1 MIELIIIN
9 EVEPIGRNS
18 AMRTSLLEHSMPL
31 AFGIEHRV
39 DVLLDIIS
47 NISIERIGYRSDER
61 TSKVHCRGSS
71 LLTPTQT
78 TTIARLQIRVIDRGS
93 WCYRRVEVTYLIGRR
108 IIITLLL
115 LLLLLLSRLRLRRL
129 LLLHLLNLSVIQ
141 C

>member
-1 MIELIIIN
+1 MIEFRII
-9 EVEPIGRNS
+9 ESEPIGWNS

-31 AFGIEHRV
+31 ALGIEHWV

-47 NISIERIGYRSDER
+47 NISIECIWYRSDER
-61 TSKVHCRGSS
+61 TSKVHCGGSS

-78 TTIARLQIRVIDRGS
+78 TTIARLQIRVVDRRS
-93 WCYRRVEVTYLIGRR
+93 WRYWRVEVAYLIGRR
-108 IIITLLL
+108 VIVTLL